1 MTKEHYM
8 ALADL
13 QAIWDD
19 SMKPF
24 IQESIGA
31 SVVAGLDVYVGTG
44 TSYNDVMIAANHHEF
59 VRKGS
64 LVPIAANNAYIWVIL
79 PNVYSPVV
87 QLSGMIVPMT
97 EQSSVTLNNVTYKV
111 LRSDS
116 QYAGN
121 FSISLI

>member
-1 MTKEHYM
+1 MTLQHYM

-13 QAIWDD
+13 QTIWDD

-44 TSYNDVMIAANHHEF
+44 ASYNDVMTAANHHEF
-59 VRKGS
+59 VRKCS

-87 QLSGMIVPMT
+87 QLSGMIVSMT
-97 EQSSVTLNNVTYKV
+97 EQTPVTLNNVTYKV